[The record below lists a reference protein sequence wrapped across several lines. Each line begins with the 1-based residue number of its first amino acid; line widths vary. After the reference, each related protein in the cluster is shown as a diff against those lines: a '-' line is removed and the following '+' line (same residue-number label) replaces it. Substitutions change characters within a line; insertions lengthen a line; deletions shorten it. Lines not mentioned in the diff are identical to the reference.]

1 MRIASIRRN
10 VAFAAVILT
19 AALAA
24 SLPVRGQGKRIVLI
38 AGRPSHPP
46 GMHEFRAGSLLL
58 QKALSG
64 VPGIK
69 VDVYDM
75 GWPHKMVD
83 GARVDDSSLLD
94 NADAV
99 LIYADGGKG
108 NPAIQGERMKVID
121 ALAARGA
128 GLGFAHYG
136 VEVPAGA
143 PGEAFHR
150 WLGGYYETNWSV
162 NPMWKPEFAKFP
174 THPVTRGVGPFATH
188 DEWYFNMR
196 WAPDAALKGRMTP
209 LLVAKPTDEV
219 RKGPY
224 VSPRGPYDHIIAA
237 SGRDETMMWVFE
249 RPDGGRSFGFTGG
262 HTHANWGDVN
272 QRRVML
278 NALLWIAKVEV
289 PKGGVQDT
297 ITADDL
303 TRNLDEKPP
312 RKK

>member
-1 MRIASIRRN
+1 MRNTPLFRRAT
-10 VAFAAVILT
+10 VAAVIIG
-19 AALAA
+19 AAAFA
-24 SLPVRGQGKRIVLI
+24 TLPLRGADKRIVLI

-64 VPGIK
+64 VSGIK
-69 VDVYDM
+69 VDVYDG
-75 GWPHKMVD
+75 GWPSKMVD
-83 GARVDDSSLLD
+83 GKRVDDSSLLD
-94 NADAV
+94 TADAV

-136 VEVPAGA
+136 VEVPAGV

-162 NPMWKPEFAKFP
+162 NPMWKPDFQKYP
-174 THPVTRGVGPFATH
+174 NHPITRGVGPFATH

-196 WAPDAALKGRMTP
+196 WTPDAKLKGRITP
-209 LLVAKPTDEV
+209 ILVAKPSDEV

-224 VSPRGPYDHIIAA
+224 VSPRGPYDHIIAD
-237 SGRDETMMWVFE
+237 SGKDETMMWAFE

-262 HTHANWGDVN
+262 HTHTNWGDVN
-272 QRRVML
+272 QRRVVL
-278 NALLWIAKVEV
+278 NALLWMAKVDV
-289 PKGGVQDT
+289 PKGGVKDT

-303 TRNLDEKPP
+303 TKNLDEKPP
-312 RKK
+312 RK